1 MPPLVQLLTRRVR
14 LSSLG
19 DLAGGVVLL
28 SVASASAPVDWS
40 PGAVCFLVLAVVGGA
55 LVEGSLQ
62 LAASALVF
70 RMKRVSPIKFAI
82 DMIFSDFG
90 NYPLKIFGPVAGFGL
105 TFVFPLAFVAYL
117 PATVLMDRE
126 EELAVP
132 EWLAWGA
139 PGIGVALLYAAYRF
153 WERQS
158 RHYESSG
165 H

>member
-1 MPPLVQLLTRRVR
+1 
-14 LSSLG
+14 
-19 DLAGGVVLL
+19 
-28 SVASASAPVDWS
+28 
-40 PGAVCFLVLAVVGGA
+40 
-55 LVEGSLQ
+55 
-62 LAASALVF
+62 
-70 RMKRVSPIKFAI
+70 
-82 DMIFSDFG
+82 
-90 NYPLKIFGPVAGFGL
+90 
-105 TFVFPLAFVAYL
+105 
-117 PATVLMDRE
+117 MDRE